1 MIFLQILNDTGM
13 CKAGLPHDGL
23 RSLCPNVVD
32 LDISNNY
39 LFFSLDIPVCSLVP
53 VKSLVPYKLPL
64 KSNDCSL
71 LQLTLLLSNGFLA
84 TLTYLRHGSWD
95 KMFNTVV
102 GFTIR

>member
-39 LFFSLDIPVCSLVP
+39 LSNWSEVLNILSQLPCLKYVNVARNPLESKSVSFKREQSFDFNGSL
-53 VKSLVPYKLPL
+53 
-64 KSNDCSL
+64 
-71 LQLTLLLSNGFLA
+71 
-84 TLTYLRHGSWD
+84 
-95 KMFNTVV
+95 
-102 GFTIR
+102 